1 MRTKA
6 RLLALAAAL
15 AAVLAAFFCGAC
27 AKTGP
32 RPPLAP
38 SGQAT
43 FAAYAVE
50 TRDFVSQRKK
60 IVSSRPLEEIAWNSP
75 MEWRP
80 VKPADKGVLLIHGLG
95 DSPFSFID
103 VGPLMAEKGFLARAI
118 LLPGCGTNPEDL
130 IGVELDDWRR
140 TVSEQVELLRKEVR
154 HVYLGGFS
162 TGANLALDFAL
173 IDNSIEGLVLFSPAF
188 KSTTSLAFLAPL
200 AAELMDW
207 VVRPRP
213 GLKGQSPVRYD
224 MVPADSFA
232 LWYHSTQRLS
242 PLRPYPGPA
251 LVILSEKDSVV
262 DALSVASDFDARF
275 PHPKSRLIWY
285 GSDQKVKALT
295 DRLLARPGEAPKF
308 RVDNFSHMGALF
320 SPDNPEYGPRGAQR
334 LCRNGQGEELFERCL
349 SDPEVRYSAY
359 GAAKFGQPSARLTFN
374 PWFDWQAGVLFEV
387 WGE

>member
-15 AAVLAAFFCGAC
+15 AAVICAAC

-32 RPPLAP
+32 QAPLPP

-50 TRDFVSQRKK
+50 TRDFVARRKK
-60 IVSSRPLEEIAWNSP
+60 IVSNRPLDEIAWNSP

-80 VKPADKGVLLIHGLG
+80 EKPTDKGVLLIHGLG

-103 VGPLMAEKGFLARAI
+103 IGPLMSEKGFLARAI

-130 IGVELDDWRR
+130 IGMELSDWRR
-140 TVSEQVELLRKEVR
+140 TVSEQVQLLRQEVG

-173 IDNSIEGLVLFSPAF
+173 IDNSIDGIVLFSPAF

-207 VVRPRP
+207 VVRPSP
-213 GLKGQSPVRYD
+213 GLKGLSPVRYD

-232 LWYHSTQRLS
+232 LWYHSTQRLW
-242 PLRPYPGPA
+242 PIKPYPGPA

-262 DALSVASDFDARF
+262 DVLSVASDFDARF
-275 PHPKSRLIWY
+275 PHPDSRLIWY
-285 GSDQKVKALT
+285 GSGQKVEGLT
-295 DRLLARPGEAPKF
+295 GRLLTRPAEAPEY

-320 SPDNPEYGPRGAQR
+320 SPKNPEYGPEGAQR

-349 SDPEVRYSAY
+349 ADPQVRYSAY

-374 PWFDWQAGVLFEV
+374 PWFDWQAEVLFEV